1 MAYFTKHE
9 LKLLLISRTEAT
21 LKLFRELCEEEN
33 PFMLRLELHCLSSV
47 SSFSSDQCSDVAILD
62 VDCHGDASIP
72 KALSHL
78 RDHNFAGPL
87 ILLGSGDDLRLS
99 QLASRYDALDYLPL
113 DRLSL
118 DLLLRT
124 LRASMEQ
131 AFMLYEINKQLQ
143 LRSISQVSLREV
155 VEKNADG
162 IIIIDRSGCI
172 RFANPAAV
180 ELFRLGP
187 EEFDELPFGL
197 PSSLEETLELELLN
211 RSYQPTFVE
220 MRFVE
225 VHWEAEPCVMASLRD
240 ITRHKMMQLQLREMH
255 EESLKAK
262 NELQAALTLAEES
275 KRAALASRQ
284 QAEEASR
291 HKSEFLA
298 RMSHEIRTPL
308 NGVIGMTSLLL
319 ESSLPPQQRSYVET
333 VRTSS
338 EMLLSVINDILD
350 FSKIEAG
357 KVDLEEAPFDVRSVI
372 EEVNDL
378 FGENAAS
385 SEILLTNISSPGVPE
400 ILSGDSGRLRQILSN
415 LVSNALKFT
424 DKGSVVVRTRLEE
437 ETSEGVI
444 LRFEVTDTGV
454 GISDE
459 TKPKLFGAFSQADT
473 STTRRYGGTGLGLA
487 ICRLLVHLMGGD
499 IGVVSEPGKGSTFW
513 FTIRFKRASA
523 LVSSYLSQFHDLLHD
538 KRALLVSGD
547 SSFRRIL
554 VEELQLVGM
563 QSQSL
568 ADAAQLA
575 AMLRADSGYDVVLVD
590 GRQGPQ
596 VTQYLREGLGGRP
609 CLCFVPF
616 GTSPGAPETGA
627 YAPIHLGSLHQSLLY
642 RSLTEVIYH
651 QGDPRQLPL
660 LSIFPQKTAESS
672 VLRKL
677 HRSDVRIL
685 VAEDNSVNQKVAL
698 QMLEKLGF
706 KADVAANG
714 REALAAVQKVGY
726 TLVFMDCEMPEMDG
740 FEAARRIRA
749 LPTIHRHVPIVAMTA
764 YALQGDRER
773 CLAAGMSDY
782 LPKPIRLADLHKAL
796 ARHLEGDDERAEA
809 GGMRALRFQE
819 SSHPLNMDVIDG
831 LRELDDG
838 SFFGELLTLFIEGT
852 PHIFNTLEEAL
863 ANADF
868 ARIGTSCHR
877 LKGSCGNVGA
887 DTMGSIA
894 SMIETRA
901 EKHCL
906 ADCKELFERLKV
918 DFERVETALQKLLA
932 ESGYPQAD
940 GGDSSGSGFSHWE
953 PNVQ

>member
-1 MAYFTKHE
+1 MAYFTKTE
-9 LKLLLISRTEAT
+9 LKLLLISQDPETYAQLRA
-21 LKLFRELCEEEN
+21 LVEEDN
-33 PFMLRLELHCLSSV
+33 PFGVSLHLHQIERVLDYTRNQSYDVTICNIGENQECGCQEAIAFLRQE
-47 SSFSSDQCSDVAILD
+47 AY
-62 VDCHGDASIP
+62 
-72 KALSHL
+72 
-78 RDHNFAGPL
+78 AGPF
-87 ILLGSGDDLRLS
+87 ILLGREGDIKLA
-99 QLASRYDALDYLPL
+99 QLAYQCGAQDYLPQE
-113 DRLSL
+113 RLSL
-118 DLLLRT
+118 ELLLRT
-124 LRASMEQ
+124 IRGSIEQ
-131 AFMLYEINKQLQ
+131 AWMIHEINKQLQ

-162 IIIIDRSGCI
+162 IIIINKSGSV

-180 ELFRLGP
+180 ELFRMGP
-187 EEFDELPFGL
+187 AEFEELPFGL
-197 PSSLEETLELELLN
+197 PPSLEETVELELLN
-211 RSYQPTFVE
+211 RSFQRTFVE

-255 EESLKAK
+255 EESLRAK
-262 NELQAALTLAEES
+262 DELQSALTLAEES

-357 KVDLEEAPFDVRSVI
+357 KVDLEDAPFDIRSVI

-385 SEILLTNISSPGVPE
+385 AEILLTNIFSPGVPE
-400 ILSGDSGRLRQILSN
+400 ILCGDSGRLRQILSN

-437 ETSEGVI
+437 ETTEGVI
-444 LRFEVTDTGV
+444 LRFEVSDTGV

-459 TKPKLFGAFSQADT
+459 TKPKLFAAFSQADT

-499 IGVVSEPGKGSTFW
+499 IGVFSEPGKGSTFW
-513 FTIRFKRASA
+513 FTIRLNRASA
-523 LVSSYLSQFHDLLHD
+523 AVSSYLGQFYDLLHD
-538 KRALLVSGD
+538 KRALLVSPD
-547 SSFRRIL
+547 ASFRRIL
-554 VEELQLVGM
+554 VEELQIVGM
-563 QSQSL
+563 QCQSL
-568 ADAAQLA
+568 SDISRLA
-575 AMLRADSGYDVVLVD
+575 TTLVKDSSYHVVLVD
-590 GRQGPQ
+590 GRAGPS
-596 VTQYLREGLGGRP
+596 VTQHLREGLGGLP
-609 CLCFVPF
+609 CLCFVPI
-616 GTSPGAPETGA
+616 GSDDPVPSDGP
-627 YAPIHLGSLHQSLLY
+627 YSVIHLGSLHQSLLY

-651 QGDPRQLPL
+651 RGDPALMPL
-660 LSIFPQKTAESS
+660 LSIFPQKRTEVSS
-672 VLRKL
+672 LRNL
-677 HRSDVRIL
+677 HRSDIRIL

-714 REALAAVQKVGY
+714 REALAAVQRVGY

-749 LPTIHRHVPIVAMTA
+749 LPTLQRHVPIIAMTA

-796 ARHLEGDDERAEA
+796 ARHLESDDERIEEC
-809 GGMRALRFQE
+809 GMRALSLPE
-819 SSHPLNMDVIDG
+819 SSSPLNLEVIEG

-838 SFFGELLTLFIEGT
+838 SFLGELVELFTQGT
-852 PHIFNTLEEAL
+852 PRIFQAIEEGIAQG
-863 ANADF
+863 DF
-868 ARIGTSCHR
+868 ALVGTCAHK

-887 DTMGSIA
+887 DTMA
-894 SMIETRA
+894 SLSSMLELRA
-901 EKHCL
+901 EKQHL
-906 ADCKELFERLKV
+906 ADCQQLLGRLKD
-918 DFERVETALQKLLA
+918 DFERVSLALQQLLL
-932 ESGYPQAD
+932 
-940 GGDSSGSGFSHWE
+940 GSGNYLDLEGPGSPGFAHWE